1 MTFSHV
7 NRRVHL
13 FLGLFLLPW
22 LFMYGISALPIAHAS
37 FFMPRDAAKNS
48 RILRAEHT
56 VDIAVPNDDA
66 GLRVLGAALLDLAA
80 VRRTS
85 FDVYREASNRIN
97 VYAYSFWSWT
107 EVNYYVD
114 RRRMMVEDSR
124 FRWDLFLTG
133 MHARGGFQ
141 QEGVLPTAW
150 SVVVDLVALAILLW
164 IASGLYMWWDVRGH
178 RRWGWLAIAFGTGS
192 FLVFALRL

>member
-1 MTFSHV
+1 VSTRKPSISRSTVEWPSQVARSPDSAGRVQSGVTDGSGAMGTRRAPP
-7 NRRVHL
+7 NR
-13 FLGLFLLPW
+13 
-22 LFMYGISALPIAHAS
+22 
-37 FFMPRDAAKNS
+37 NS
-48 RILRAEHT
+48 PT
-56 VDIAVPNDDA
+56 VDMAVPNDDA

-85 FDVYREASNRIN
+85 FDVYREAPNRMN

-107 EVNYYVD
+107 ELNYDVD
-114 RRRMMVEDSR
+114 RRRMTVEDSR
-124 FRWDLFLTG
+124 FRWVLFLTG

-150 SVVVDLVALAILLW
+150 SLVVDLVALAILLW
-164 IASGLYMWWDVRGH
+164 IASGLYMWWGVRGH
-178 RRWGWLAIAFGTGS
+178 RRWGWLAIAFGTAS